1 LYRNII
7 MSDNTAPTL
16 SNTNIGN
23 TTNLSTPP
31 QDTTAPTLTTISIAS
46 NNSLKTNYAG
56 ENDVVT
62 LTLVADE
69 TLSTVNVTFKSG
81 GQPVT
86 NAVSYSGAGTS
97 WNAQYTVSSSDTNG
111 IVSFAITIED
121 SMFNSTTHLD
131 SSTTTDSSSV
141 TKVDSY
147 VGSTTVQTTANTQKG
162 DTIFGMDAYS
172 YLGEFS
178 DAIAINENGNIVI
191 ESEARGET
199 NGSSNGQCRI
209 WKYDSSTSTWAQL
222 GQSIVP
228 EGTSSNDEFESVDIN
243 ASGDIVAIGSSGNSE
258 ISNRNGHVR
267 VWKYSTPG
275 VVGGTWEQLGQDID
289 GGGYF
294 DKAGESVALNNDGT
308 IVAVGYLGRTINS
321 KKGCVRVFQYS
332 TPGVLGG
339 DWEKIGQDVEGTN
352 FDDKIGTEEISLS
365 GDGLTFAVGATENI
379 GYAQVWSYNNSTELW
394 EQVGDNFTGS
404 GYFGNSLSLSNDGSI
419 LAIADMNNDGNGTD
433 SGLVRVWKRDTSAA
447 SGWSQLGS
455 DIYGLQNEHFGS
467 SISLSRNDGSVLAIG
482 AKEGGINYSSSD
494 PNYNQYWKAGYIR
507 IYQYSGTPGEV
518 GGEWNQIG
526 DNIWGEKVTDPTYN
540 VNCYFGTSVRLS
552 YDGAI
557 VCGSAYFATEDSG
570 TASGHMKVYETGLPT
585 TIEQSII
592 KIPPDVTSLTI
603 SSSNSSS
610 QGAKVADEI
619 TLSFEYDLSVNTP
632 MVSFQ
637 SNGVNVADTSID
649 IVGTNNTIWTAKYTV
664 DAADQEGTVTF
675 SIDASAIDTQGV
687 KTNTESDITNGSSVT
702 ISNTAPTISST
713 SINSDNTELTVIFS
727 EDVFTNSD
735 GTGDLTASDF
745 SIGITGGTAVVSSI
759 DSVTKTSNSEY
770 VLNLTYSVLASG
782 AETIIV
788 TPSIS
793 TSIYDIAGNAM
804 STTQANNTATLNQTR
819 LAHSSASI
827 SSNNTLNSS
836 FATYY
841 TNDIVTL
848 TIVSEE
854 NIGAAT
860 ISVKS
865 GGVSVNNSLSITS
878 SGNTHTA
885 QYVVSS
891 SDTTG
896 IITFTVDLLGLQ
908 IVGTTDRS
916 RVEVVGIQNLIDP
929 NTSAT
934 SEGPSIFISNVSIS
948 SNNTTSS
955 SVATSDG
962 NNEITLSIT
971 ALYDITQPTVTF
983 QTGGVDIS
991 GNVTVNGSGKDYTAS
1006 FTADRFDNFG
1016 DVTFSITNYE
1026 HNSVAGGEIIF
1037 TTDGSKVKLVGKR
1050 FAETTRASVA
1060 NTQLGGDFIGIDNED
1075 EKLGKGVAIN
1085 GDGSIIA
1092 MSSPGNDEVNSSQG
1106 KVDVFEYDYVNASWN
1121 IMGSSIRPIHFGIPD
1136 TWSFGNY
1143 RSSIS
1148 LDENGTTLAMF
1159 AESTSDTTVYI
1170 VIVKY
1175 DGTVW
1180 TQLGSTITLSKTVG
1194 ENMNLK
1200 LNSFGHHLIVGLESN
1215 NSAYVYRYNGYYWFQ
1230 LGNTITSENTY
1241 SELQFGYSVAINSTG
1256 NRILVGSNP
1265 TGSYT
1270 SNYSNIIYEYRA
1282 SQWVKA
1288 HEFSLKNQ
1296 GSDNGWGCS
1305 VDMSSDGNTISIGG
1319 AYSPDSWPNYSTDQ
1333 STGDPVYSTGVI
1345 ILQYDGSSWNQL
1357 GNKITSTNDSSWGF
1371 GTTHSLSKDGT
1382 VILVGEPDA
1391 EDESSNS
1398 NVGRSYVY
1406 QYDGSSTWNQVGT
1419 TYIGKGHVQSDNV
1432 QLAKYL
1438 GLSADGTTMMVG
1450 ASGYDITGSTS
1461 DDHGLVQ
1468 VFETGCGNKTIFD
1481 KIDNIIPEFNT
1492 LTLSSNATY
1501 SQYAGTGNT
1510 ITLSMVTDVSV
1521 NSPTV
1526 SFTTGGNDISGNI
1539 TITGSETTWIASFV
1553 VDASDTLGVVGFSAQ
1568 VTSLDNIEGLIL
1580 NTTTDNTGVTIVL
1593 GAEVNAYNVTATG
1606 SNTQLGVD
1614 IDGATWANT
1623 GDNLTID
1630 KDFAINEDGSILLIP
1645 FSGSHTNGNG
1655 AGRLTVEK
1663 YTTAG
1668 VAGGEWVE
1676 LGQDILGSGAS
1687 DALGV
1692 HVAISSDGSI
1702 ISATADEHNG
1712 NGDESG
1718 LMRIYKYSN
1727 SDMTTGGTWTQ
1738 IGQDIVGSA
1747 AGTQWGR
1754 YSCLMSNDGNK
1765 VIFSSV
1771 PNSGNGNLQDSS
1783 LAGIAHMR
1791 LYQYSNSDM
1800 TAGGTWEQLGDTYTD
1815 SNGGVFYYCDSSANT
1830 VSYRY
1835 DDAGSYVSKMLTY
1848 SSGTWTQKGQD
1859 ISSVSDGAKLS
1870 NDGNSIL
1877 VFDSS
1882 YDSWRG
1888 KAQVYEYDSDNN
1900 LWVQKGNDILGQ
1912 NQSYYMQSMTMNS
1925 DGNVIS
1931 IGAMFNTTGD
1941 AQSGETRVYQYYSP
1955 TNEWVQIGDTYI
1967 GEAAGDKA
1975 NWVEISGDGKVVGIV
1990 AEENDDNGDDAGHL
2004 RTFLTGYPATIT
2016 SNIYTELSI
2025 PPTITSLTIAS
2036 NNTENT
2042 KYAGE
2047 NDVVTLNIVAD
2058 VSMNEPTVSFTS
2070 GGLAVTG
2077 GVTYTGSDTSWTAQY
2092 TVNSADTL
2100 GSVAFTVD
2108 TQSVALL
2115 GNTSGVQA
2123 TSTTDSSEM
2132 TILTLV
2138 SVTQT
2143 NSVTT
2148 TTGLQLGDTIVGE
2161 TGSDYS
2167 GFSVSLSDDGTIVA
2181 IGSYM
2186 NDGNGE
2192 DSGHVR
2198 VYQYDASKTSE
2209 DANQNNATFG
2219 PAGWNRLGDDI
2230 DGGAAGDNTGISVS
2244 LNSDGTILAVGTQ
2257 IAGYTRVY
2265 QYSNLSWTQIGNNIV
2280 GSSSEKTFG
2289 RSVSLSSDGTII
2301 AIGDSYSYSY
2311 AGSLSVY
2318 QYSNSS
2324 WTQLGDDIV
2333 GENAGD
2339 LAGISC
2345 SLSNDGTIVAFG
2357 EYYNDDNGDPRAG
2370 QVRVFQYDA
2379 NKTTADVNQNSA
2391 TFGPAGWNR
2400 LGDDLEGKR
2409 SDDRS
2414 GISISLNGDGTI
2426 VAIGASYNDDNGD
2439 QSGHTRVYQYSNS
2452 TWTQIGIDIVGAA
2465 GNYSGKSV
2473 SLNNDG
2479 TVLAIG
2485 SGGGERIYKYSDSN
2499 WTQIGSDITANNNA
2513 GISISLSSDGTIVAI
2528 GASTGNSDSGFVR
2541 IHETGETKLVT
2552 TISDVATIPPTI
2564 TFLTI
2569 ASNNTDN
2576 TKLAVATE
2584 IITLIIVT
2592 DININQPTVTFTSGS
2607 AAITNAGAIT
2617 YTGSDNSWTAQYT
2630 VDAADTVGE
2639 IGFTVDYSS
2648 VSTSTSG
2655 SQATSSTNESV
2666 VNVVA
2671 SVPPAVSTLTISSNN
2686 SVKTTVAVVDDVVT
2700 LALVTDININQP
2712 TVSFTS
2718 GGVAVT
2724 GAITYTGSD
2733 NSWTAQY
2740 TVNSGDTAGEIG
2752 FTVDYSSASS
2762 STSGPQV
2769 TSATDGKSVNVIL
2782 PTGIVNQIPPELT
2795 NLSVSTTHSN
2805 SSLAVTNDMITINLE
2820 TDVSLSQIPSFQLK
2834 SGGIDLSGNVEI
2846 IGSDFNWVANYIV
2859 EEEATNGAFTFVIDV
2874 SGTEYADN
2882 QFTQANITSGSS
2894 VSIVTS
2900 PIPSISSVSVSNN
2913 NNARITFSE
2922 DVYTTSAG
2930 AGDLQVNDFELT
2942 ILTGYAT
2949 LSSSTPLAIT
2959 KNSGTEYDLSFSAV
2973 VGDGHSD
2980 ILVGV
2985 ANDSSI
2991 FNLNGLPLDA
3001 GYASNNIVV
3010 LGDNFISNLS
3020 LSSNS
3025 IYNSKYAQPGDIVNL
3040 DIKALKSILQPT
3052 VVFKSDNES
3061 VNNSVVYTG
3070 SDVSWNASYTV
3081 HTNDTSGNVTF
3092 TINYTDLESNSGI
3105 ESSST
3110 TDNTGVTIVP
3120 DIFQIAPEVVGL
3132 THTYTQSANNSSQGK
3147 NYVSTGDS
3155 YIIYAEFRETL
3166 GSLPV
3171 IDISIGGNSI
3181 AQSGYIMD
3189 TLTQYTNPV
3198 AEQYNGSNDKQYRWN
3213 FDIEQYMGDGDI
3225 TYTIDVSYSYIT
3237 VTHTNDEITDSSV
3250 FTSVRN
3256 GPIYESVVDVGLNGM
3271 RVTFNKDVFTESDG
3285 TGDLVINTFEFAQY
3299 GNSGTLYLN
3308 SLYPTS
3314 VTKVTNSV
3322 YDLSYDMVG
3331 ELENNTSAFLVAVFK
3346 RTAALIYDASGLL
3359 FTTPYKGS
3367 AFLYDST
3374 VVSLTSVSI
3383 ASDNSSK
3390 TMFASYYTNDTVTLS
3405 FTSSESLYETPVVSF
3420 TAGGADISGNVT
3432 VSGSGTAWTAS
3443 YLVDQVD
3450 TLGLVGFTIDFTDG
3464 YNSQQVTVTT
3474 DNSKVTTVGTTTTS
3488 VQTVPAIPP
3497 VISSLGILSN
3507 NTLST
3512 SHATDTNT
3520 ITVSMTYDENLTQS
3534 PTVTFQ
3540 SGGLDV
3546 ALSTTISG
3554 SDATYTASYV
3564 VDPNDTQGDVTF
3576 VIDASGTLADSNDTQ
3591 LEITDGSSM
3600 EMLDSPPTFSS
3611 VTNEINKNIS
3621 IEFSTDVYNTN
3632 TASGD
3637 LETSD
3642 FVLAVE
3648 SGDVTLTSTTPSAI
3662 SKVSNKIYD
3671 LSFSLTETVTT
3682 NVPIVSINPV
3692 DSTSIYNS
3700 VGFAMIAPQTTDNS
3714 FNLIDRLPPSLT
3726 SVSIVS
3732 NNTYKT
3738 KYASYFAPDTV
3749 TLTLTASE
3757 NINQPVVTFTVDD
3770 VPVTDTI
3777 NYSGSGASWTV
3788 SFVVT
3793 SSTPLGN
3800 LSFSIDYTDTT
3811 DGNAGTTVT
3820 STTDATNMIIVGV
3833 NQGYVLYPPDA
3844 TAVTVDSNGAHG
3856 TSVGVGETVSISIDF
3871 DDVVYDLSNISIL
3884 IGDVSINNPFTI
3896 TPDPPATS
3904 FTISFVIS
3912 ESDPSGNITFSMD
3925 ASGALGVNTITHNLI
3940 TDGSSM
3946 ETDFT
3951 LPVFTGSVSTSTQLN
3966 NFDPTYLQG
3975 FLDISGAGIRMQNDS
3990 KLFIGGDVS
3999 LAGNMFIDST
4009 NSVKINTTENNAGYS
4024 LEVAGNTDLSGN
4036 VTIAGDIDVSGNV
4049 VGIVNY
4055 NTINKD
4061 IPPISNSAIDYSDST
4076 DETALPV
4083 GIKVM
4088 TNDNSFNNTT
4098 ATIHNDLSAN
4108 GNFGSTFI
4116 FDNSLSVAG
4125 SVLVSDLSENSYGA
4139 YTIYS
4144 KKDSTDSF
4152 MVGKSASNVFTI
4164 VNQSNVGVFMNSDSN
4179 VLTSTSD
4186 KNLKTNISN
4195 LENNSDNIMKLRP
4208 VEFNWNYEADNKKKH
4223 VGFIAQEVEE
4233 IFPELVEEN
4242 VYPNGEVYKGVN
4254 TNKLI
4259 PYMIDEIKLLEE
4271 KLEKLEKIK

>member
-1 LYRNII
+1 MYRNII

-16 SNTNIGN
+16 SNTSNGN
-23 TTNLSTPP
+23 QQTENSAPP
-31 QDTTAPTLTTISIAS
+31 QDTTAPTLTTVSIAS
-46 NNSLKTNYAG
+46 NNSTKTNYAG

-81 GQPVT
+81 GQEVT
-86 NAVSYSGAGTS
+86 NSTTYSGSGTS
-97 WNAQYTVSSSDTNG
+97 WTAQYTVSPNDTNG

-121 SMFNSTTHLD
+121 SASNSTINFD

-141 TKVDSY
+141 TKVETLNITNTSTSTKAQLQRIDGTTNAKLGGCVTCNQDGTILAAGPAKGGNKTVVIYEYNSGTNDWESTTS
-147 VGSTTVQTTANTQKG
+147 VTGSTDDFGYHISFDEAGRYLIITDPYSGNGNIHVYEYTTASNSLAHIKTITEPAFEVSIANEGDRFVAGIASYNNYDGQVKMYDVAGNNTNAVY
-162 DTIFGMDAYS
+162 TFNNRISNEIFGMSVSINKSNNGTLVVGATRANNNGNVYIYKSNGTTWNTNPIKTLSSPGHTYFGYS
-172 YLGEFS
+172 VAVSYEANAIIVGSNDYMNESGEINIYHYNS
-178 DAIAINENGNIVI
+178 SNNTWNTTPTLSSHDEGNLQGANNQYGVSVAINGNGTIAAVG
-191 ESEARGET
+191 ARGWNQIGKVYVYT
-199 NGSSNGQCRI
+199 
-209 WKYDSSTSTWAQL
+209 YDSSTGSWGPTTGF
-222 GQSIVP
+222 GQ
-228 EGTSSNDEFESVDIN
+228 NDNEF
-243 ASGDIVAIGSSGNSE
+243 
-258 ISNRNGHVR
+258 
-267 VWKYSTPG
+267 
-275 VVGGTWEQLGQDID
+275 
-289 GGGYF
+289 
-294 DKAGESVALNNDGT
+294 
-308 IVAVGYLGRTINS
+308 
-321 KKGCVRVFQYS
+321 
-332 TPGVLGG
+332 
-339 DWEKIGQDVEGTN
+339 
-352 FDDKIGTEEISLS
+352 
-365 GDGLTFAVGATENI
+365 
-379 GYAQVWSYNNSTELW
+379 
-394 EQVGDNFTGS
+394 
-404 GYFGNSLSLSNDGSI
+404 
-419 LAIADMNNDGNGTD
+419 DGNG
-433 SGLVRVWKRDTSAA
+433 A
-447 SGWSQLGS
+447 S
-455 DIYGLQNEHFGS
+455 NAFFGS
-467 SISLSRNDGSVLAIG
+467 YNPGSIALNRPGNYLFAGAFGYSSNKGAVYINSISA
-482 AKEGGINYSSSD
+482 
-494 PNYNQYWKAGYIR
+494 
-507 IYQYSGTPGEV
+507 
-518 GGEWNQIG
+518 
-526 DNIWGEKVTDPTYN
+526 DNITTSTD
-540 VNCYFGTSVRLS
+540 V
-552 YDGAI
+552 
-557 VCGSAYFATEDSG
+557 FA
-570 TASGHMKVYETGLPT
+570 
-585 TIEQSII
+585 
-592 KIPPDVTSLTI
+592 IPPDVTSLTI
-603 SSSNSSS
+603 ASSSIS
-610 QGAKVADEI
+610 QSGANIGDEI
-619 TLSFEYDLSVNTP
+619 TLSFEYDLAVNTP

-664 DAADQEGTVTF
+664 NASDQEGTVTF

-687 KTNTESDITNGSSVT
+687 KTNTESDITNGSSIT
-702 ISNTAPTISST
+702 IDNTAPIISST
-713 SINSDNTELTVIFS
+713 SINSNNTELTVTFS

-735 GTGDLTASDF
+735 GTSDLTPSDF
-745 SIGITGGTAVVSSI
+745 SVGITGGTAVVSNI
-759 DSVTKTSNSEY
+759 DNVTKSNSQY

-782 AETIIV
+782 AETITV
-788 TPSIS
+788 TPSI
-793 TSIYDIAGNAM
+793 YDIGGNAM

-836 FATYY
+836 FASYY
-841 TNDIVTL
+841 TNDVVTL

-854 NIGAAT
+854 NISAAT

-865 GGVSVNNSLSITS
+865 GGVSVNNSVSITS

-908 IVGTTDRS
+908 IIGTTDRS
-916 RVEVVGIQNLIDP
+916 RVEVVGISNILSSTSIESTEGLLLGSKIVGSALTDNSYMGQSVKMNDNGDMIVVGEHGYNSFKGRVRVYQYTNSQWNQIGNDIEGYYDSDMMGWAVDMNGDGTRIVMGASQMDSGTRIEAGVVQTYEYVNGSWDQYGGSIGGETAYYDFGINVSMNSDGTIIACAQNNGKIRVYYWGGEGTNWTELRNQDVGSHADGEGRDDNMSLSSDGYVLATGARYDDDNGGDQGSVRVWKYSTPGQTGGLWTVKGSILIGPGMPEGEALAYFGYSVKISGDGTKVIAGGYNSDMNGKDSGLVRVYEYNDEDEEWNQIGNDIFGP
-929 NTSAT
+929 SNSHLGTSVSISRDGSTIAT
-934 SEGPSIFISNVSIS
+934 SYVDDQDDAAVRVYQYINSDWVQYGNDIVINSTHSGISSISLNALGTRLTIGAMRDDANGDDDSGSVSVYETGITGIEIVEIEQPSIFISNVSIS
-948 SNNTTSS
+948 SNNATSS

-991 GNVTVNGSGKDYTAS
+991 GNVTVSVSGKDYTAS
-1006 FTADRFDNFG
+1006 FIADRVDNLG

-1026 HNSVAGGEIIF
+1026 HNSVAGGEIIN

-1085 GDGSIIA
+1085 GDGSIIV

-1106 KVDVFEYDYVNASWN
+1106 KVDVFEYNYVDASWN
-1121 IMGSSIRPIHFGIPD
+1121 LMGSSIRPIHFGIPD

-1159 AESTSDTTVYI
+1159 AESTSDTSVYI

-1175 DGTVW
+1175 DGTDW
-1180 TQLGSTITLSKTVG
+1180 TQLGSTITLSKTIG

-1230 LGNTITSENTY
+1230 LGSTITSENTY

-1265 TGSYT
+1265 SGSYT

-1296 GSDNGWGCS
+1296 GADNGWGCS

-1319 AYSPDSWPNYSTDQ
+1319 AYSPDSWPNYSTDP
-1333 STGDPVYSTGVI
+1333 STGDPIYSTGVI

-1371 GTTHSLSKDGT
+1371 GNTHSLSKDGT

-1468 VFETGCGNKTIFD
+1468 VFETGCGNRTIFD

-1492 LTLSSNATY
+1492 LTLSSSQTTY

-1539 TITGSETTWIASFV
+1539 TITGSETTWTASFV

-1568 VTSLDNIEGLIL
+1568 VTSLDNIEGLIT
-1580 NTTTDNTGVTIVL
+1580 NTTTNNTGVTIV
-1593 GAEVNAYNVTATG
+1593 G
-1606 SNTQLGVD
+1606 SV
-1614 IDGATWANT
+1614 
-1623 GDNLTID
+1623 
-1630 KDFAINEDGSILLIP
+1630 
-1645 FSGSHTNGNG
+1645 
-1655 AGRLTVEK
+1655 
-1663 YTTAG
+1663 
-1668 VAGGEWVE
+1668 
-1676 LGQDILGSGAS
+1676 
-1687 DALGV
+1687 
-1692 HVAISSDGSI
+1692 
-1702 ISATADEHNG
+1702 
-1712 NGDESG
+1712 
-1718 LMRIYKYSN
+1718 
-1727 SDMTTGGTWTQ
+1727 
-1738 IGQDIVGSA
+1738 
-1747 AGTQWGR
+1747 
-1754 YSCLMSNDGNK
+1754 
-1765 VIFSSV
+1765 
-1771 PNSGNGNLQDSS
+1771 
-1783 LAGIAHMR
+1783 
-1791 LYQYSNSDM
+1791 
-1800 TAGGTWEQLGDTYTD
+1800 
-1815 SNGGVFYYCDSSANT
+1815 
-1830 VSYRY
+1830 
-1835 DDAGSYVSKMLTY
+1835 
-1848 SSGTWTQKGQD
+1848 
-1859 ISSVSDGAKLS
+1859 
-1870 NDGNSIL
+1870 L
-1877 VFDSS
+1877 V
-1882 YDSWRG
+1882 
-1888 KAQVYEYDSDNN
+1888 
-1900 LWVQKGNDILGQ
+1900 
-1912 NQSYYMQSMTMNS
+1912 
-1925 DGNVIS
+1925 
-1931 IGAMFNTTGD
+1931 
-1941 AQSGETRVYQYYSP
+1941 
-1955 TNEWVQIGDTYI
+1955 
-1967 GEAAGDKA
+1967 
-1975 NWVEISGDGKVVGIV
+1975 GDGYVR
-1990 AEENDDNGDDAGHL
+1990 A
-2004 RTFLTGYPATIT
+2004 
-2016 SNIYTELSI
+2016 I

-2036 NNTENT
+2036 DLGINN
-2042 KYAGE
+2042 YAIE
-2047 NDVVTLNIVAD
+2047 TSIVTLSIIAD
-2058 VSMNEPTVSFTS
+2058 VSMNEPTVTFTS
-2070 GGLAVTG
+2070 GGDDVTG
-2077 GVTYTGSDTSWTAQY
+2077 AVTYTGSDTSWTAQY
-2092 TVNSADTL
+2092 TVNSNDTL
-2100 GSVAFTVD
+2100 GTVGFTVVP
-2108 TQSVALL
+2108 QSVALL
-2115 GNTSGVQA
+2115 GNTNGNQVI
-2123 TSTTDSSEM
+2123 STTDNSE
-2132 TILTLV
+2132 I
-2138 SVTQT
+2138 
-2143 NSVTT
+2143 
-2148 TTGLQLGDTIVGE
+2148 TIVS
-2161 TGSDYS
+2161 TD
-2167 GFSVSLSDDGTIVA
+2167 SLPPPT
-2181 IGSYM
+2181 
-2186 NDGNGE
+2186 
-2192 DSGHVR
+2192 
-2198 VYQYDASKTSE
+2198 
-2209 DANQNNATFG
+2209 
-2219 PAGWNRLGDDI
+2219 
-2230 DGGAAGDNTGISVS
+2230 
-2244 LNSDGTILAVGTQ
+2244 LNSITISSN
-2257 IAGYTRVY
+2257 
-2265 QYSNLSWTQIGNNIV
+2265 YSENT
-2280 GSSSEKTFG
+2280 
-2289 RSVSLSSDGTII
+2289 
-2301 AIGDSYSYSY
+2301 SY
-2311 AGSLSVY
+2311 AAETY
-2318 QYSNSS
+2318 
-2324 WTQLGDDIV
+2324 IV
-2333 GENAGD
+2333 
-2339 LAGISC
+2339 
-2345 SLSNDGTIVAFG
+2345 
-2357 EYYNDDNGDPRAG
+2357 
-2370 QVRVFQYDA
+2370 
-2379 NKTTADVNQNSA
+2379 
-2391 TFGPAGWNR
+2391 
-2400 LGDDLEGKR
+2400 
-2409 SDDRS
+2409 
-2414 GISISLNGDGTI
+2414 
-2426 VAIGASYNDDNGD
+2426 
-2439 QSGHTRVYQYSNS
+2439 
-2452 TWTQIGIDIVGAA
+2452 
-2465 GNYSGKSV
+2465 
-2473 SLNNDG
+2473 
-2479 TVLAIG
+2479 
-2485 SGGGERIYKYSDSN
+2485 
-2499 WTQIGSDITANNNA
+2499 
-2513 GISISLSSDGTIVAI
+2513 
-2528 GASTGNSDSGFVR
+2528 
-2541 IHETGETKLVT
+2541 
-2552 TISDVATIPPTI
+2552 TI
-2564 TFLTI
+2564 TM
-2569 ASNNTDN
+2569 
-2576 TKLAVATE
+2576 VANE
-2584 IITLIIVT
+2584 
-2592 DININQPTVTFTSGS
+2592 NINQPTVTFTSGGDEV
-2607 AAITNAGAIT
+2607 AGATT
-2617 YTGSDNSWTAQYT
+2617 YSGTNTSWTAQYT
-2630 VDAADTVGE
+2630 VDSGDTLGVV
-2639 IGFTVDYSS
+2639 GFTIDFSS
-2648 VSTSTSG
+2648 VLTGKSGNQAISITSGNNVTIVELSPAVYDNNFTQMGNIIIGNVNSHSGNSLALNGNGNILAIGAKDDDEGGLDAGRIGIYSYNESTDVWDRLGDFIYGESTHDHAGAEYKGVSLNEKGDVIAIAAPEDDGNGNNSGHVRIYQYSKSDMTTGGDWNKIGNNYPGDGSDAEQVGQTAIALNRYGTRFVAGGPGHDGAGNGAGRIRVYETGYTYTSG
-2655 SQATSSTNESV
+2655 STTVTSTANLQIGQDILGRYITDYFGSECAINADGTIIAGCAKSNVFGTEDAGETRIWKYNGTQWQQLGGNIYGSKDDTDGERVSCALSDDGYTIVIGLPFNDERGGNSGRAKVYKYSTPGSFGGQWDPKGSSLVAAQSNQMMGYCVSISADGNTVASGAYQYGNGVLFVYEWDGNDY
-2666 VNVVA
+2666 NVV
-2671 SVPPAVSTLTISSNN
+2671 STPAGNPSITNPSS
-2686 SVKTTVAVVDDVVT
+2686 
-2700 LALVTDININQP
+2700 
-2712 TVSFTS
+2712 S
-2718 GGVAVT
+2718 GGTTFKHACPLNSSGTIVA
-2724 GAITYTGSD
+2724 
-2733 NSWTAQY
+2733 
-2740 TVNSGDTAGEIG
+2740 
-2752 FTVDYSSASS
+2752 FS
-2762 STSGPQV
+2762 STSGNVPGVGNNAGETFVYARGLASEPAPIIPSSIVSSGNYTTSPTYVSSQNV
-2769 TSATDGKSVNVIL
+2769 TS
-2782 PTGIVNQIPPELT
+2782 LT
-2795 NLSVSTTHSN
+2795 LNTSNIN
-2805 SSLAVTNDMITINLE
+2805 SSLAITNDIITINLKTQE
-2820 TDVSLSQIPSFQLK
+2820 AIYTPEVQLK

-2846 IGSDFNWVANYIV
+2846 IGSNNDWVANYIV

-2900 PIPSISSVSVSNN
+2900 PIPRISGVSVSNN

-2922 DVYTTSAG
+2922 DVYTSSAG
-2930 AGDLQVNDFELT
+2930 AGDLQVTDFELT

-3001 GYASNNIVV
+3001 GYASNNIDV
-3010 LGDNFISNLS
+3010 LGDNFIYNLS

-3040 DIKALKSILQPT
+3040 DIKALKPILQPT

-3110 TDNTGVTIVP
+3110 TDNTSVTIVP
-3120 DIFQIAPEVVGL
+3120 DIFQVPPALVGL

-3155 YIIYAEFRETL
+3155 YVIYAEFRETL

-3237 VTHTNDEITDSSV
+3237 ATHTNDEITDSSV

-3256 GPIYESVVDVGLNGM
+3256 GPIYESVVDVGLNGL

-3285 TGDLVINTFEFAQY
+3285 TGDLVINTFAFEQY

-3308 SLYPTS
+3308 SLYPSS

-3322 YDLSYDMVG
+3322 YDLSYDLVG
-3331 ELENNTSAFLVAVFK
+3331 ELENNTSAFLVAVYK

-3359 FTTPYKGS
+3359 FSSPYKGTT
-3367 AFLYDST
+3367 FLYDST
-3374 VVSLTSVSI
+3374 VVNLTSVSI

-3405 FTSSESLYETPVVSF
+3405 FTSSESLYGTPVVGI

-3432 VSGSGTAWTAS
+3432 VSGSGTTWTAS

-3464 YNSQQVTVTT
+3464 YNNKQVTATT
-3474 DNSKVTTVGTTTTS
+3474 DNSKVTTVGISTTS
-3488 VQTVPAIPP
+3488 VQTLPAIPP

-3512 SHATDTNT
+3512 SHATDGNK

-3540 SGGLDV
+3540 SGGFDV

-3554 SDATYTASYV
+3554 SNATYTAEYI

-3576 VIDASGTLADSNDTQ
+3576 VIDASGTLADTNDTQ

-3662 SKVSNKIYD
+3662 SKISNKIYD

-3726 SVSIVS
+3726 SVSISS
-3732 NNTYKT
+3732 NNTFKT

-3757 NINQPVVTFTVDD
+3757 NINQPVVTFAVDD

-3777 NYSGSGASWTV
+3777 NYSGSGAAWTV

-3811 DGNAGTTVT
+3811 DGNAGTTIT
-3820 STTDATNMIIVGV
+3820 STTDATNMLILEAVVTGV

-3856 TSVGVGETVSISIDF
+3856 TSVGVGETVSINIDF
-3871 DDVVYDLSNISIL
+3871 DNVVYDLSNISIL
-3884 IGDVSINNPFTI
+3884 IDDVSINNPFTI
-3896 TPDPPATS
+3896 TPEPPAKS

-3925 ASGALGVNTITHNLI
+3925 ASGALGVTTVTHNLI

-3951 LPVFTGSVSTSTQLN
+3951 LPVFAGSLSTSTQLN
-3966 NFDPTYLQG
+3966 HFDPTYLQG

-4024 LEVAGNTDLSGN
+4024 LDVSGNTDLSGN
-4036 VTIAGDIDVSGNV
+4036 VSIAGDIDVSGNV
-4049 VGIVNY
+4049 VGMVNY

-4088 TNDNSFNNTT
+4088 TSDNSFNSTT

-4125 SVLVSDLSENSYGA
+4125 SVLVSDLSQNSYGA

-4195 LENNSDNIMKLRP
+4195 LENNSENIMKLRP
-4208 VEFNWNYEADNKKKH
+4208 VEFNWNYEDDNKKKH